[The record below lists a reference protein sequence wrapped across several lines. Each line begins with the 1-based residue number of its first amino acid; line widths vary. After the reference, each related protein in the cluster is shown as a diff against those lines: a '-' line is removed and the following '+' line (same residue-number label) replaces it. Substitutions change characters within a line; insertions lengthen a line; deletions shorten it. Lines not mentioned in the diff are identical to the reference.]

1 VLSGRKRWRLFAPS
15 DWPRLFES
23 GAWERAFF
31 RDARCAGLFGAAA
44 EAAAGCDDAFG
55 GAAIDAFDAHALS
68 RVAGGAELVVAEAH
82 LAAGDLLFVPA
93 DTPHQVVNLV
103 NGAEGGGNVP
113 TTALSMNWVDVT
125 NAEDAQRASLE
136 AHDTHPQFRPR
147 LQKDGRP
154 VPGSQAR
161 WYERFRMPVPKADD
175 ERLYAASLLSQLEAH
190 RHAAAHGERP
200 QAAFLEPWPSFA
212 RRAWNVNVSLAA
224 LEASGELAELQR
236 LHQVQEVA
244 AARQQ
249 ADATEEG
256 RQQAARQEEAE
267 RQQAPTSLDELD

>member
-1 VLSGRKRWRLFAPS
+1 VRDPLSQLECHLIGIFHAVPLDSIATRLLLDTS
-15 DWPRLFES
+15 RLPLDCHLIS
-23 GAWERAFF
+23 
-31 RDARCAGLFGAAA
+31 
-44 EAAAGCDDAFG
+44 
-55 GAAIDAFDAHALS
+55 LS
-68 RVAGGAELVVAEAH
+68 
-82 LAAGDLLFVPA
+82 
-93 DTPHQVVNLV
+93 
-103 NGAEGGGNVP
+103 
-113 TTALSMNWVDVT
+113 
-125 NAEDAQRASLE
+125 
-136 AHDTHPQFRPR
+136 
-147 LQKDGRP
+147 DGR
-154 VPGSQAR
+154 
-161 WYERFRMPVPKADD
+161 
-175 ERLYAASLLSQLEAH
+175 YAASLLSQLEAH